1 MARQKLSMSEKIRNQ
16 LALGKTPK
24 EISKYLKCSTGLVY
38 AVRSSDKKKSD
49 KAIDLLVEVSRGRG
63 NTDKSKAWKSA
74 QISTSNSKTAENVRN
89 DMLNALATKPGAIR
103 YGDDVFVPKDYAVPK
118 RNFVQRFFNWL
129 CGG

>member
-38 AVRSSDKKKSD
+38 AVRSADKKKEEKVW
-49 KAIDLLVEVSRGRG
+49 KAASVS
-63 NTDKSKAWKSA
+63 TSAKPVSA
-74 QISTSNSKTAENVRN
+74 QIRADILDTIVAN
-89 DMLNALATKPGAIR
+89 KPGAIR
-103 YGDDVFVPKDYAVPK
+103 YGETVFVPDTPKDYAVPK
-118 RNFVQRFFNWL
+118 RNIVQRFFNWI

>member
-38 AVRSSDKKKSD
+38 AVRSADKKKSD
-49 KAIDLLVEVSRGRG
+49 KAIDMLVEVSRGRG
-63 NTDKSKAWKSA
+63 NAEKP
-74 QISTSNSKTAENVRN
+74 KTAKDYQKEMQQAV
-89 DMLNALATKPGAIR
+89 LGTLAAKPGAIR

>member
-24 EISKYLKCSTGLVY
+24 EISKYLKCSVSLIY
-38 AVRSSDKKKSD
+38 AVRSADKKKEEKVW
-49 KAIDLLVEVSRGRG
+49 KAASVS
-63 NTDKSKAWKSA
+63 T
-74 QISTSNSKTAENVRN
+74 NSKPVDNQIRSDILDTIVANR
-89 DMLNALATKPGAIR
+89 PGAIR
-103 YGDDVFVPKDYAVPK
+103 YGDSVLVPKDYPTPK

>member
-38 AVRSSDKKKSD
+38 AVRSADKKKVVKKQVKNMINGANAAMA
-49 KAIDLLVEVSRGRG
+49 KAGEEARRQDILD
-63 NTDKSKAWKSA
+63 T
-74 QISTSNSKTAENVRN
+74 
-89 DMLNALATKPGAIR
+89 LAAKPGAIR
-103 YGDDVFVPKDYAVPK
+103 YGDSVLVPNTPKDYAVPK